1 MAQNDAD
8 PASTATS
15 QGQTIFG
22 DSVVRVRAANLG
34 VAVVRDLVK
43 AIVTGTVAPGDIL
56 PPEGTLSQQFAVS
69 RTVIRESVKRV
80 EEKGLVTVSQG
91 RGTVVNQ
98 SSRWNV
104 LDPDVLSALV
114 DHDETLEVL
123 DELAVVRGSLEATMA
138 RAAAARQTPERT
150 AALREAFDL
159 AAANID
165 NISVY
170 NDADA
175 AFHDLVMEQ
184 SGIRLAANITRIM
197 FERARESSRFTGI
210 TTDDAA
216 QIVARGAPRHT
227 RGDRGGRRR
236 HRRDGDART
245 HREGVGTKARAG
257 RHLTEPSPS
266 RCHTAS
272 NPCQAFVSGVR
283 KHAVRHSES
292 SRPLDDGGPTPLSRR
307 R

>member
-1 MAQNDAD
+1 M
-8 PASTATS
+8 
-15 QGQTIFG
+15 
-22 DSVVRVRAANLG
+22 
-34 VAVVRDLVK
+34 
-43 AIVTGTVAPGDIL
+43 
-56 PPEGTLSQQFAVS
+56 
-69 RTVIRESVKRV
+69 
-80 EEKGLVTVSQG
+80 
-91 RGTVVNQ
+91 NQ
-98 SSRWNV
+98 STRWNV

-150 AALREAFDL
+150 AALREAFER

-216 QIVARGAPRHT
+216 QMSLEEHRAIL
-227 RGDRGGRRR
+227 RGDRGRRRR
-236 HRRDGDART
+236 HRRDCDARA
-245 HREGVGTKARAG
+245 HREGVDPQARAG
-257 RHLTEPSPS
+257 RQPDGT
-266 RCHTAS
+266 
-272 NPCQAFVSGVR
+272 VSVEVPTPRRILARHSSLRVR
-283 KHAVRHSES
+283 KHAARHSES
-292 SRPLDDGGPTPLSRR
+292 SRPLDDGGPTPWWRPPSSRSPGSAARTR